1 MKLYISE
8 SDNSKIRAKQI
19 IRNQKILELKK
30 QQQLQ
35 QSGKNKVVV
44 VSGNN
49 QTEGVKT
56 TVPFVTDNKKTVTP
70 PTKPLNIG
78 ENILLKNLDR

>member
-1 MKLYISE
+1 MKLYFSE
-8 SDNSKIRAKQI
+8 SDNSKIRARQI

-30 QQQLQ
+30 QQLLQ
-35 QSGKNKVVV
+35 QSGKNKVIVV
-44 VSGNN
+44 PTNN

-56 TVPFVTDNKKTVTP
+56 TVPVPTSNNEVVIP

-78 ENILLKNLDR
+78 ENILLKKLDR